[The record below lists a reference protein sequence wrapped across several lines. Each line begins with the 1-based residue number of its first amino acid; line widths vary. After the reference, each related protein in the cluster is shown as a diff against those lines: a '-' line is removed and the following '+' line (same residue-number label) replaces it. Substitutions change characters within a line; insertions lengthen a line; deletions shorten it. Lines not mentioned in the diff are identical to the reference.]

1 VLQYACA
8 QTQLQ
13 QKITAAADTAGAA
26 TKVVQE
32 ACTTNANGVSALE
45 SSNMVCVCVWMFVF
59 VRACVCVHTGV

>member
-45 SSNMVCVCVWMFVF
+45 SSNMVCVCMWMFVF